1 MDDIIESIEEMK
13 FYLQYAFKWKLMKD
27 ECFDFLI
34 NRITF
39 VHIFQSNLKSIQSIK
54 LFKI

>member
-27 ECFDFLI
+27 ECFDF
-34 NRITF
+34 
-39 VHIFQSNLKSIQSIK
+39 
-54 LFKI
+54 